1 MRFAA
6 GFSACSPL
14 QNRVNLILVTE
25 IKWVAMENNSIKR
38 GGPRPGAGR
47 KAGEPTTL
55 LRVPVSQTESVR
67 DFLAAQLK
75 KRQQTAQDNVVE
87 LVELAVDTTSV
98 SLPLY
103 TTKVA
108 AGFPSPADDHVEKRM
123 NPSEYLIDNET
134 ATFFV
139 RVKGDSMVD
148 AGIFEDDVLVI
159 DRTRVP
165 QVGDIVLAMLD
176 GEFTVK
182 TLGKSKDG
190 ARLLP
195 ANKLYPVIE
204 VGQEQSFEIWGVV
217 TGSMRKFK

>member
-1 MRFAA
+1 MDN
-6 GFSACSPL
+6 S
-14 QNRVNLILVTE
+14 
-25 IKWVAMENNSIKR
+25 SIKR

-47 KAGEPTTL
+47 KPGEPTTL
-55 LRVPVSQTESVR
+55 LRVPVSQTEPVR

-75 KRQQTAQDNVVE
+75 KRQQTAQYNVAE
-87 LVELAVDTTSV
+87 IVELAAENISL

-108 AGFPSPADDHVEKRM
+108 AGLPSPADDHVEKRM
-123 NPSEYLIDNET
+123 SPSEYLVDNDT

-159 DRTRVP
+159 DRSRVP

-182 TLGKSKDG
+182 TLGKSKEG
-190 ARLLP
+190 IRLIP
-195 ANKLYPVIE
+195 ANKLYSVIE
-204 VGQEQSFEIWGVV
+204 VKREQSFELWGVV

>member
-1 MRFAA
+1 
-6 GFSACSPL
+6 
-14 QNRVNLILVTE
+14 
-25 IKWVAMENNSIKR
+25 MENSSNKR

-47 KAGEPTTL
+47 KPGEPTTL
-55 LRVPVSQTESVR
+55 LRVPTSQVEPIR
-67 DFLAAQLK
+67 DFLAVQQK
-75 KRQQTAQDNVVE
+75 KRLQAAQDNVVE
-87 LVELAVDTTSV
+87 IVEPATERTPL

-103 TTKVA
+103 STKVA
-108 AGFPSPADDHVEKRM
+108 AGFPSPADDHIDKRLD
-123 NPSEYLIDNET
+123 PSEYLIDNDT

-139 RVKGDSMVD
+139 RVKGDSMID

-159 DRTRVP
+159 DRGRVP

-190 ARLLP
+190 VRLLP

-204 VGQEQSFEIWGVV
+204 VGKEQSFEIWGVV